1 MDLKVFLIHYKIL
14 DNTSGTVKTVNEGN
28 WVLRVDTSE
37 ETVTDAIVERMKNLT
52 ETSDPNKVVVSNVC
66 LIESIPITTPEQI
79 QYITTFDGDVAI
91 AASPKP
97 SLPTFL

>member
-14 DNTSGTVKTVNEGN
+14 DNTSGVVKTVNEGN
-28 WVLRVDTSE
+28 WVLRVNTSE
-37 ETVTDAIVERMKNLT
+37 ETVTDAIIERMKNLT

-66 LIESIPITTPEQI
+66 LIESIPIKTADQI
-79 QYITTFDGDVAI
+79 QYVSTFDGDMAI
-91 AASPKP
+91 APPVKP